1 MTMGSKGR
9 RLDLSM
15 KSVDA
20 RMSRRHWALKGW
32 LRDYGEWK
40 GCLKAARSRKRGQGR
55 RGCAALKAGVGA
67 ESRQDVMK

>member
-15 KSVDA
+15 KSFDA
-20 RMSRRHWALKGW
+20 MISRRHLALKGW

-55 RGCAALKAGVGA
+55 RGCAMLKAGVGA
-67 ESRQDVMK
+67 ESRHDVMK

>member
-1 MTMGSKGR
+1 MGSKGR
-9 RLDLSM
+9 RLVLSM

-20 RMSRRHWALKGW
+20 MMSRRRLALKGW

-40 GCLKAARSRKRGQGR
+40 GCLKAVRSRKRGQGR
-55 RGCAALKAGVGA
+55 RGCAALKAGVGS